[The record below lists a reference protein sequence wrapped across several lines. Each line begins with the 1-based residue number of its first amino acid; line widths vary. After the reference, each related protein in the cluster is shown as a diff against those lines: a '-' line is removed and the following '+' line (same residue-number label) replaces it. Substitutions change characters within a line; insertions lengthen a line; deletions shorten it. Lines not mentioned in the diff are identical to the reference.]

1 MKLHITKDELINLVK
16 NQSIETVIT
25 AFPDMYGRLVGKRFD
40 SNFFITDVLE
50 QGTHA
55 CDYLLGS
62 DIDME
67 TIPGYKISSWEKGY
81 GDLHLKLDTNSI
93 RIADWLDK
101 TAIIIGDVEQ
111 NHKIVSESPRSILK
125 KQIELAKSKGFQIKL
140 ASELE
145 FYVFDNSYQDAKN
158 DSYINMNPS
167 NRFREDYS
175 LLNTTKEESYMSL
188 LRKHLS
194 NSGIEVEC
202 TKGEWSLGQ
211 QEINV
216 KYSDPLTM
224 ADNHSII
231 KQAAK
236 EIAYQQD
243 MSVTFMSKWDENSAG
258 SSMHIH
264 LSLWDEKGNTNL
276 FFNPN
281 SNSELKVSDHFK
293 NFLRGWMK
301 YSPDIFMFY
310 SPYPTSF
317 KRFVS
322 ESFAPTKISWSMDN
336 RTSTYRIV
344 GEESSLRIECRIPGA
359 DANPYLAFAASIAAG
374 IKGIEEKIDP
384 PKMSKGD
391 SYNNN
396 SLESCPDNIGKGL
409 QLFEKSKFISDVF
422 GNNVKDH
429 YNHFFSI
436 EKSLYEKAVT
446 DWEKNRY
453 FERI

>member
-1 MKLHITKDELINLVK
+1 
-16 NQSIETVIT
+16 
-25 AFPDMYGRLVGKRFD
+25 
-40 SNFFITDVLE
+40 
-50 QGTHA
+50 
-55 CDYLLGS
+55 
-62 DIDME
+62 
-67 TIPGYKISSWEKGY
+67 
-81 GDLHLKLDTNSI
+81 
-93 RIADWLDK
+93 
-101 TAIIIGDVEQ
+101 
-111 NHKIVSESPRSILK
+111 
-125 KQIELAKSKGFQIKL
+125 
-140 ASELE
+140 
-145 FYVFDNSYQDAKN
+145 
-158 DSYINMNPS
+158 
-167 NRFREDYS
+167 
-175 LLNTTKEESYMSL
+175 
-188 LRKHLS
+188 
-194 NSGIEVEC
+194 
-202 TKGEWSLGQ
+202 
-211 QEINV
+211 
-216 KYSDPLTM
+216 
-224 ADNHSII
+224 
-231 KQAAK
+231 
-236 EIAYQQD
+236 

-293 NFLRGWMK
+293 NFLGGWMK

-391 SYNNN
+391 SYNNS
-396 SLESCPDNIGKGL
+396 SLQSCPDNIGKGL
-409 QLFEKSKFISDVF
+409 QLFEKSKFIGDVF